1 MKKNIAYIFLNGDLL
16 GSTNFYKNFINNN
29 IGDFYC
35 ADGGYKHCKA
45 LNIFPLEIWGDL
57 DSISDVDIK
66 FLEQKNIIIKKFN
79 KDKDFTD
86 GELILN
92 YVYEKGYDQI
102 IIIGGMGGRFSHT
115 LTNLSLIVKYQ
126 NAIFL
131 TESEKIFLVKKS
143 HILEN
148 KFGTTI
154 SFIPYSSNIISLTL
168 NGFKYPLSCRDIELG
183 SSICMSNIIIS
194 NSATI
199 TYSKGWLIGIIE
211 NFIDNL

>member
-16 GSTNFYKNFINNN
+16 GNINFYKNFISNCN
-29 IGDFYC
+29 GDFYC

-45 LNIFPLEIWGDL
+45 LEILPLEIWGDL
-57 DSISDVDIK
+57 DSISADDIK
-66 FLEQKNIIIKKFN
+66 FLEQKNIIIKKFS

-92 YVYEKGYDQI
+92 YVYSKGYDEI

-115 LTNLSLIVKYQ
+115 LTNLSLIIKYQ

-131 TESEKIFLVKKS
+131 TEREQIFLVKNH

-148 KFGTTI
+148 KFGITV
-154 SFIPYSSNIISLTL
+154 SFIPYSSDIISLTL
-168 NGFKYPLSCRDIELG
+168 NGFKYPLSCKNIELG
-183 SSICMSNIIIS
+183 SSICMSNIVIS
-194 NSATI
+194 NNASI

-211 NFIDNL
+211 NFIDNI

>member
-1 MKKNIAYIFLNGDLL
+1 MKKDIAYIFLNGDLL
-16 GSTNFYKNFINNN
+16 GSTNFYKNFINDNA
-29 IGDFYC
+29 GDFYC
-35 ADGGYKHCKA
+35 ADGGYKHCKP
-45 LNIFPLEIWGDL
+45 LEIIPLEIWGDL

-66 FLEQKNIIIKKFN
+66 FLEYKNIVIKKFN

-92 YVYEKGYDQI
+92 YVYAKGYDEI

-126 NAIFL
+126 NTIFL
-131 TESEKIFLVKKS
+131 TESEKIFLVKNS

-148 KFGTTI
+148 KLGTTI
-154 SFIPYSSNIISLTL
+154 SFIPYSSNITSLTL
-168 NGFKYPLSCRDIELG
+168 NGFKYPLNCKDIELG
-183 SSICMSNIIIS
+183 SSICMSNIITS
-194 NSATI
+194 NNASI
-199 TYSKGWLIGIIE
+199 TYSNGWLIGIIE